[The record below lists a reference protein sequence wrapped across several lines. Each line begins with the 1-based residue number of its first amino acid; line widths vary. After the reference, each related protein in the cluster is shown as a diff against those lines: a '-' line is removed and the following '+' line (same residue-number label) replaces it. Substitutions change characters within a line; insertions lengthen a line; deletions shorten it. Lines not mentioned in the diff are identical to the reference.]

1 LEAHKVRF
9 PGSKVELR
17 FLFEADEIDDVYDK
31 VFRELSDRGGIRGFR
46 PGKAPAKIVRRNYE
60 QEIIQQM
67 AWMGLI
73 EDYCN
78 NIIEEKGIEPLEDPT
93 FPDLEELRLAEN
105 KPLAFTISFIVRPI
119 PEIGQYKGV
128 HIFKPSAEVTEEDID
143 NELLKLQQDAAEEVE
158 PDRDEI
164 RAGDM
169 VTATVTV
176 KPVGADETLEEGEE
190 DFEIGSGRYTPPIDV
205 EMIGKKVGDTVA
217 VEHTYPEDYED
228 PELAGKNVIVAA
240 TIGKI
245 VELKLPEINDEF
257 AKSIGEFADLDDL
270 RSTLRDQVAKEL
282 REWAESEAESNALAV
297 VMAHADVD
305 LPPSLVARAA
315 ALSFEQFKA
324 DLEREKLSIEEF
336 TDISQT
342 TEEELRANE
351 IMRATTRL
359 RFSAVI
365 DEIRRREEIEI
376 EAEDFDAAIAAFAAD
391 ADVTADFVR
400 QSMVVQEDLEEQ
412 LRERALRDKTIAF
425 IVANCEVEEV
435 PREQYEDVKER
446 AREKLFEEVGNE
458 AAQQP
463 EEAGPQPD
471 AEGATPQ
478 QDRTQP
484 EQPDDALTTDE
495 AGQ

>member
-17 FLFEADEIDDVYDK
+17 FLFDADEIDDVYAK

-78 NIIEEKGIEPLEDPT
+78 NIIEEKGIEPIEDPT

-143 NELLKLQQDAAEEVE
+143 EELRKLQQDAAEEVE

-169 VTATVTV
+169 VTAKVTV

-190 DFEIGSGRYTPPIDV
+190 DFEIGSSRYTPPIDT

-217 VEHTYPEDYED
+217 VEHTYPEDYEA

-270 RSTLRDQVAKEL
+270 RSTLRDQVAKHL

-297 VMAHADVD
+297 IMAHADVD
-305 LPPSLVARAA
+305 LPPSIVARAA
-315 ALSFEQFKA
+315 A
-324 DLEREKLSIEEF
+324 
-336 TDISQT
+336 
-342 TEEELRANE
+342 
-351 IMRATTRL
+351 
-359 RFSAVI
+359 SASSSSK
-365 DEIRRREEIEI
+365 R
-376 EAEDFDAAIAAFAAD
+376 
-391 ADVTADFVR
+391 TW
-400 QSMVVQEDLEEQ
+400 
-412 LRERALRDKTIAF
+412 
-425 IVANCEVEEV
+425 
-435 PREQYEDVKER
+435 KER
-446 AREKLFEEVGNE
+446 SSASRNSPISLRPPRRNS
-458 AAQQP
+458 
-463 EEAGPQPD
+463 
-471 AEGATPQ
+471 
-478 QDRTQP
+478 
-484 EQPDDALTTDE
+484 EQTR
-495 AGQ
+495 